1 MKRTPPAVAAVAK
14 RPPLTHAFDEMR
26 FGAARTLDLRTSMP
40 TAEQAVQRLDPWMRQ
55 KQVEKAGDVLVITG
69 RGNGSPGGVAVVRDA
84 VRKAL
89 TQLKRK
95 RVVAEVQEHTP
106 GSYVVTLERTAALF
120 EAGKRTRDT
129 EPAPRVAM
137 AEVRG
142 LDLHT
147 VRMLRALAARA
158 LDALGAPRSERFMAD
173 EFRRQFSVLSAAIP
187 ADAPDRE
194 ARLREIVA
202 AALDA
207 YDDAE

>member
-1 MKRTPPAVAAVAK
+1 MKRTTPAAVVVS
-14 RPPLTHAFDEMR
+14 PLTQAFDAMR
-26 FGAARTLDLRTSMP
+26 FGSARTLDLRTSMP

-69 RGNGSPGGVAVVRDA
+69 RGNGSPGGVAVVRVA

-95 RVVAEVQEHTP
+95 RVVADVQEYTP

-120 EAGKRTRDT
+120 EAGKRTRDS
-129 EPAPRVAM
+129 ECAPPVRLT
-137 AEVRG
+137 EVRG
-142 LDLHT
+142 LELQT
-147 VRMLRALAARA
+147 VTLLRTLSARA
-158 LDALGAPRSERFMAD
+158 LDALGAPRSDRFMAD
-173 EFRRQFSVLSAAIP
+173 EFQRQFSVLSAAIP

-194 ARLREIVA
+194 VRLRETIA
-202 AALDA
+202 AALEA

>member
-1 MKRTPPAVAAVAK
+1 VKRTTPAAVVVS
-14 RPPLTHAFDEMR
+14 PLTQAFDAMR
-26 FGAARTLDLRTSMP
+26 FGSARTLDLRTSMP

-69 RGNGSPGGVAVVRDA
+69 RGNGSPGGVAVVRAA

-95 RVVAEVQEHTP
+95 RVVADVQEYTP

-120 EAGKRTRDT
+120 EAGKRTRDS
-129 EPAPRVAM
+129 ECAPPVRLT
-137 AEVRG
+137 EVRG
-142 LDLHT
+142 LELQT
-147 VRMLRALAARA
+147 VTLLRTLSARA
-158 LDALGAPRSERFMAD
+158 LDALGAPRSERFMTD
-173 EFRRQFSVLSAAIP
+173 EFQRQFSVLSAAIP

-194 ARLREIVA
+194 VRLRETIA
-202 AALDA
+202 AALEA